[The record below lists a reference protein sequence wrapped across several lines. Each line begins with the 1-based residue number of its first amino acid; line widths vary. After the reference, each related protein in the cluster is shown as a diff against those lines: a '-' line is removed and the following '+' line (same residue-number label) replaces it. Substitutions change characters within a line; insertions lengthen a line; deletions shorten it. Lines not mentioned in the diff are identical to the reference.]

1 MQNNPYQHVAKE
13 FMDLWQKQI
22 SSVISDKQFIQAMLE
37 MFQSAQNPS
46 ANSAKNEQQHPSS
59 HVSHTAAADHGL
71 VAELAFRLAMC
82 EKRIVALE
90 RQIKKSPAKRKRG
103 ATKRV
108 RSGAAGR
115 SSKPRQ

>member
-1 MQNNPYQHVAKE
+1 MQSNPYQHMAKE

-22 SSVISDKQFIQAMLE
+22 SAVISDKQFIQAMLE
-37 MFQSAQNPS
+37 LFQQAQNPS
-46 ANSAKNEQQHPSS
+46 KNEQQHPNTS
-59 HVSHTAAADHGL
+59 HASHTAAADTGL

-90 RQIKKSPAKRKRG
+90 RSLKKSPAKRNAQANRKI
-103 ATKRV
+103 
-108 RSGAAGR
+108 RSRPAGR